1 MRCLW
6 TALDLI
12 RERALAVA
20 AATPASHSA
29 AAAVAVAVAAAAAA
43 TAAAAAA
50 AAVLVTVEAR
60 ADSPQQ
66 RIMHHRVVETAVDT
80 GLLYSAKY
88 HSMEH
93 APVLSR

>member
-29 AAAVAVAVAAAAAA
+29 AAAVVAE
-43 TAAAAAA
+43 AA
-50 AAVLVTVEAR
+50 AAVLVTFEAR

-66 RIMHHRVVETAVDT
+66 WTMHHHVVETVVDT